1 MLSSSVVGFHSRYRL
16 CSFPMLSSP
25 LRVSIIVLSFVS
37 CVLCSV
43 RSFMYAS
50 LLSMVFVVSGVLFSS
65 MSFAVFARS
74 LNSLLMASGV
84 PLPVA
89 SVAFT
94 RFRFFMV
101 VVWLW
106 LNVWLAGAVCGR
118 LLLLAWLCYIRF
130 SVFW

>member
-16 CSFPMLSSP
+16 CLFPMLSSP
-25 LRVSIIVLSFVS
+25 VRVSIIVFSFVS
-37 CVLCSV
+37 CVLSSV
-43 RSFMYAS
+43 RLLMYAS

-89 SVAFT
+89 NVAFT